1 MSESASRAPG
11 FLGTEPPEESTVATA
26 TRLPLASWAVVQS
39 NTVCVTKLAKVPLPF
54 DFGSVKILRILFN
67 QCHIG
72 EIVSMATVGDILE
85 IVVTSMRDAFL
96 AVTVFVAAMV
106 LLFSWL
112 QYATSGRF
120 VEYIRERK
128 KLQPV
133 IGALM
138 GLTPGCGGAIVMMPM
153 YARGYVTY
161 GTVVATLIATLGD
174 SAFVL
179 IGAAVIDSRFIAPML
194 AVHALSFC
202 VGVSWGYLVDVT
214 GTTPRNPI
222 GRYGPTFGDE
232 ETHPTED
239 VVSPLDEL
247 PREVPEGLGYK
258 ILHQGYVLW
267 WAVTALGLIFAILL
281 LVWTGQDA
289 EFSLE
294 LAYNPLTLNGF
305 ITWIGLL
312 GTTLSIILYISQKNW
327 FADDT
332 EATIGDKLHSMRET
346 MVHAASETA
355 FVTFWVMIAY
365 LAFEFMML
373 FSGLAEDD
381 LAQYG
386 DGFVVVIVAATI
398 GLIPGCGPQIIAI
411 TAYTK
416 DVISFPA
423 LAANAISQDGDAL
436 FPLLVRHKA
445 ASLWATVHTTI
456 PAIIVGIVL
465 MMAGINF

>member
-1 MSESASRAPG
+1 MASG
-11 FLGTEPPEESTVATA
+11 QDVL
-26 TRLPLASWAVVQS
+26 
-39 NTVCVTKLAKVPLPF
+39 
-54 DFGSVKILRILFN
+54 D
-67 QCHIG
+67 
-72 EIVSMATVGDILE
+72 

-96 AVTVFVAAMV
+96 AVTVFVAVMV

-120 VEYIRERK
+120 VEYIQSHK

-138 GLTPGCGGAIVMMPM
+138 GLTPGCGGAIIMMPM

-179 IGAAVIDSRFIAPML
+179 IGAAVADSSFIAPMI
-194 AVHALSFC
+194 AVHVISFV
-202 VGVSWGYLVDVT
+202 VGVLWGYIVDMT
-214 GTTPRNPI
+214 GTTPSKPL
-222 GRYGPTFGDE
+222 GKFGPKVGDDMIPE
-232 ETHPTED
+232 SDED
-239 VVSPLDEL
+239 TSLLEDL
-247 PREVPEGLGYK
+247 PREVPEGIGYK
-258 ILHQGYVLW
+258 ILHQGYLFW
-267 WAVTALGLIFAILL
+267 WGITTIGFIFAILL
-281 LVWTGQDA
+281 LVWSGQDP
-289 EFSLE
+289 EYELK
-294 LAYNPLTLNGF
+294 LAYNPLTIDGF
-305 ITWIGLL
+305 ITWVGLL
-312 GTTLSIILYISQKNW
+312 GTTLSVVLYVAQKNW

-365 LAFEFMML
+365 LAFELTML
-373 FSGLAEDD
+373 FSGVTEQDMARH
-381 LAQYG
+381 G
-386 DGFVVVIVAATI
+386 DGLIAVVVAAII

-416 DVISFPA
+416 DMISFPA

-456 PAIIVGIVL
+456 PALITGIVL
-465 MMAGINF
+465 LVAGISF

>member
-1 MSESASRAPG
+1 
-11 FLGTEPPEESTVATA
+11 
-26 TRLPLASWAVVQS
+26 
-39 NTVCVTKLAKVPLPF
+39 
-54 DFGSVKILRILFN
+54 
-67 QCHIG
+67 
-72 EIVSMATVGDILE
+72 MATVHDVLE

-96 AVTVFVAAMV
+96 AVTVFVASMV

-179 IGAAVIDSRFIAPML
+179 IGAAVTDSSFIAPLL
-194 AVHALSFC
+194 AVHALSFF
-202 VGVSWGYLVDVT
+202 VGVTWGYLVDMT
-214 GTTPRNPI
+214 GTTPRNPL
-222 GRYGPTFGDE
+222 GKFGPTFGGDE
-232 ETHPTED
+232 LETNVGGD
-239 VVSPLDEL
+239 SPLDDL
-247 PREVPEGLGYK
+247 SREVPEGIGYK

-267 WAVTALGLIFAILL
+267 WGITLVGLIFAILL
-281 LVWTGQDA
+281 LVWAGQDA

-312 GTTLSIILYISQKNW
+312 GTTLSIILYIAQKNW

-365 LAFEFMML
+365 LVFEFILL
-373 FSGLAEDD
+373 FSGLVEDD
-381 LAQYG
+381 LAKYG
-386 DGFVVVIVAATI
+386 DGIVAITIAATI

-456 PAIIVGIVL
+456 PAFITGIIL
-465 MMAGINF
+465 MLAGVNL

>member
-1 MSESASRAPG
+1 
-11 FLGTEPPEESTVATA
+11 
-26 TRLPLASWAVVQS
+26 
-39 NTVCVTKLAKVPLPF
+39 
-54 DFGSVKILRILFN
+54 
-67 QCHIG
+67 
-72 EIVSMATVGDILE
+72 MATVNDVAE

-112 QYATSGRF
+112 QYVTSGRF
-120 VEYIRERK
+120 VEYIQEHK
-128 KLQPV
+128 KLQPI

-179 IGAAVIDSRFIAPML
+179 IGAAVADSRFIAPMI
-194 AVHALSFC
+194 AVHVISFC
-202 VGVSWGYLVDVT
+202 VGVTWGYFVDIT
-214 GTTPRNPI
+214 GTTPRNPL
-222 GRYGPTFGDE
+222 GKFGPTIGE
-232 ETHPTED
+232 EDTQTPSDDST
-239 VVSPLDEL
+239 SPLEDL
-247 PREVPEGLGYK
+247 SREVPEGLGYR

-281 LVWTGQDA
+281 LVWAGQDSD
-289 EFSLE
+289 FSLE

-312 GTTLSIILYISQKNW
+312 GTTLSIILYIAQKNW

-365 LAFEFMML
+365 LVFEFMML
-373 FSGLAEDD
+373 FGGLADDD
-381 LAQYG
+381 LARHG
-386 DGFVVVIVAATI
+386 DGLVAVIIAATI

-416 DVISFPA
+416 DIISFPA

-456 PAIIVGIVL
+456 PAIIVGVVL
-465 MMAGINF
+465 MMVGVNF

>member
-1 MSESASRAPG
+1 
-11 FLGTEPPEESTVATA
+11 
-26 TRLPLASWAVVQS
+26 
-39 NTVCVTKLAKVPLPF
+39 
-54 DFGSVKILRILFN
+54 
-67 QCHIG
+67 
-72 EIVSMATVGDILE
+72 MATVNDVVE

-96 AVTVFVAAMV
+96 AVTVFVATMV

-112 QYATSGRF
+112 QYVTSGRF
-120 VEYIRERK
+120 VEYIQEHK
-128 KLQPV
+128 KLQPI

-179 IGAAVIDSRFIAPML
+179 IGAAVADSRFIAPMI
-194 AVHALSFC
+194 AVHVISFC
-202 VGVSWGYLVDVT
+202 VGVTWGYFVDIT
-214 GTTPRNPI
+214 GTTPRNPL
-222 GRYGPTFGDE
+222 GKFGPTIGV
-232 ETHPTED
+232 ED
-239 VVSPLDEL
+239 TQTPSDDSTSPLEDL
-247 PREVPEGLGYK
+247 SREVPEGLGYR

-281 LVWTGQDA
+281 LVWAGQDSD
-289 EFSLE
+289 FSLE

-312 GTTLSIILYISQKNW
+312 GTTLSIILYIAQKNW

-365 LAFEFMML
+365 LAFESMML
-373 FSGLAEDD
+373 FGGLAEAD
-381 LAQYG
+381 LARHG
-386 DGFVVVIVAATI
+386 DGLVAVIIAATI

-416 DVISFPA
+416 DIISFPA

-456 PAIIVGIVL
+456 PAIIVGVVL
-465 MMAGINF
+465 MMAGVNF

>member
-1 MSESASRAPG
+1 MV
-11 FLGTEPPEESTVATA
+11 TVHD
-26 TRLPLASWAVVQS
+26 VV
-39 NTVCVTKLAKVPLPF
+39 
-54 DFGSVKILRILFN
+54 
-67 QCHIG
+67 
-72 EIVSMATVGDILE
+72 E

-112 QYATSGRF
+112 QYVTSGRF
-120 VEYIRERK
+120 VEYIQNQK

-138 GLTPGCGGAIVMMPM
+138 GLTPGCGGAIVVMPM
-153 YARGYVTY
+153 YARGYVSY

-179 IGAAVIDSRFIAPML
+179 IGAAVADSSFIAPLL
-194 AVHALSFC
+194 AIHIISFT
-202 VGVSWGYLVDVT
+202 VGVTWGYLIDFT
-214 GTTPRNPI
+214 GTTPRKPM
-222 GRYGPTFGDE
+222 GRFGPSFSGEDPSFKPGGD
-232 ETHPTED
+232 
-239 VVSPLDEL
+239 SPLDDL
-247 PREVPEGLGYK
+247 PREIPEGLGYK
-258 ILHQGYVLW
+258 ILHQGYLLW
-267 WAVTALGLIFAILL
+267 WMVTLIGLIVAILL
-281 LVWTGQDA
+281 LVWAGQDA
-289 EFSLE
+289 DFSLE

-312 GTTLSIILYISQKNW
+312 GSTLSIILYISQKNW

-346 MVHAASETA
+346 MIHAASETA

-365 LAFEFMML
+365 LVFEFALL
-373 FSGLAEDD
+373 FSGLTEQDMAK
-381 LAQYG
+381 YG
-386 DGFVVVIVAATI
+386 DGFVAVTIAATI

-416 DVISFPA
+416 EIISFPA

-456 PAIIVGIVL
+456 PALITGIILLLGGVD
-465 MMAGINF
+465 F

>member
-1 MSESASRAPG
+1 
-11 FLGTEPPEESTVATA
+11 
-26 TRLPLASWAVVQS
+26 
-39 NTVCVTKLAKVPLPF
+39 
-54 DFGSVKILRILFN
+54 
-67 QCHIG
+67 
-72 EIVSMATVGDILE
+72 MATVNDVVE

-112 QYATSGRF
+112 QYVTSGRF
-120 VEYIRERK
+120 VEYIQEHK
-128 KLQPV
+128 KLQPI

-179 IGAAVIDSRFIAPML
+179 IGAAVADSRFIAPMI
-194 AVHALSFC
+194 AVHVISFC
-202 VGVSWGYLVDVT
+202 VGVTWGYFVDIT
-214 GTTPRNPI
+214 GTTPRNPL
-222 GRYGPTFGDE
+222 GKFGPTIGV
-232 ETHPTED
+232 ED
-239 VVSPLDEL
+239 TQTPSDDSTSPLEDL
-247 PREVPEGLGYK
+247 SREVPEGLGYR

-281 LVWTGQDA
+281 LVWAGQDSD
-289 EFSLE
+289 FSLE

-312 GTTLSIILYISQKNW
+312 GTTLSIILYIAQKNW

-373 FSGLAEDD
+373 FGGLADDD
-381 LAQYG
+381 LARHG
-386 DGFVVVIVAATI
+386 DGLVAVIIAATI

-416 DVISFPA
+416 DIISFPA

-456 PAIIVGIVL
+456 PAIIVGVVL
-465 MMAGINF
+465 MMAGVNF

>member
-1 MSESASRAPG
+1 MDG
-11 FLGTEPPEESTVATA
+11 GLGQE
-26 TRLPLASWAVVQS
+26 
-39 NTVCVTKLAKVPLPF
+39 
-54 DFGSVKILRILFN
+54 
-67 QCHIG
+67 
-72 EIVSMATVGDILE
+72 ILE

-96 AVTVFVAAMV
+96 AVTVFVAVMV

-112 QYATSGRF
+112 QYATNGLF
-120 VEYIRERK
+120 VERIQKHQR
-128 KLQPV
+128 LQPV

-179 IGAAVIDSRFIAPML
+179 IGAAVADSRFIAPML
-194 AVHALSFC
+194 AVHIISFV
-202 VGVSWGYLVDVT
+202 VGVIWGYAVDFT
-214 GTTPRNPI
+214 GTTPSKPL
-222 GRYGPTFGDE
+222 GRFGPTFRDEMIPDDE
-232 ETHPTED
+232 EDSSPIED
-239 VVSPLDEL
+239 L
-247 PREVPEGLGYK
+247 PREIPDGIGYR
-258 ILHQGYVLW
+258 ILHQGFIFW
-267 WAVTALGLIFAILL
+267 WAVTALGFVFAILL

-289 EFSLE
+289 DYALE
-294 LAYNPLTLNGF
+294 LDFDPFTLDGF
-305 ITWIGLL
+305 ITWIGIL
-312 GTTLSIILYISQKNW
+312 GTTLSVMLYIAQKNW

-346 MVHAASETA
+346 LVHSASETA

-365 LAFEFMML
+365 LVFEFSML
-373 FSGLAEDD
+373 ALGFTEQNMAM
-381 LAQYG
+381 YG
-386 DGFVVVIVAATI
+386 DGLVAVTIAAVI

-423 LAANAISQDGDAL
+423 LVANAISQDGDAL

-456 PAIIVGIVL
+456 PALITGIILLLVEF
-465 MMAGINF
+465 NP

>member
-1 MSESASRAPG
+1 M
-11 FLGTEPPEESTVATA
+11 
-26 TRLPLASWAVVQS
+26 
-39 NTVCVTKLAKVPLPF
+39 VT
-54 DFGSVKILRILFN
+54 S
-67 QCHIG
+67 Q
-72 EIVSMATVGDILE
+72 EILE

-96 AVTVFVAAMV
+96 AVTVFVAVMV

-120 VEYIRERK
+120 VEYIQSKK

-179 IGAAVIDSRFIAPML
+179 IGAAVADSSFIAPMI
-194 AVHALSFC
+194 AVHVISFI
-202 VGVSWGYLVDVT
+202 VGVGWGYFVDMT
-214 GTTPRNPI
+214 GTTPSKPL
-222 GRYGPTFGDE
+222 GKFGPKVGEDLVPENDE
-232 ETHPTED
+232 DT
-239 VVSPLDEL
+239 SPLDDL
-247 PREVPEGLGYK
+247 SREVPEGLGYK
-258 ILHQGYVLW
+258 ILHQGFLFW
-267 WAVTALGLIFAILL
+267 WAVTAIGFIFAILL
-281 LVWTGQDA
+281 LVWSGQDA
-289 EFSLE
+289 DYSLE
-294 LAYNPLTLNGF
+294 LTYNPLTLDGF
-305 ITWIGLL
+305 ITWIGIL
-312 GTTLSIILYISQKNW
+312 GTTLSVILYFAQKNW

-365 LAFEFMML
+365 LVFEFTML
-373 FSGLAEDD
+373 FANITEQDMSK
-381 LAQYG
+381 YG
-386 DGFVVVIVAATI
+386 DGVFAVIIAATI

-416 DVISFPA
+416 DMISFPA

-456 PAIIVGIVL
+456 PAILVGVVL
-465 MMAGINF
+465 MVAGVSF

>member
-1 MSESASRAPG
+1 MTSAAK
-11 FLGTEPPEESTVATA
+11 
-26 TRLPLASWAVVQS
+26 PLSADV
-39 NTVCVTKLAKVPLPF
+39 
-54 DFGSVKILRILFN
+54 
-67 QCHIG
+67 
-72 EIVSMATVGDILE
+72 LE

-112 QYATSGRF
+112 QYVTSGRF
-120 VEYIRERK
+120 VEYIQEHK
-128 KLQPV
+128 KLQPI

-179 IGAAVIDSRFIAPML
+179 IGAAVADSRFIAPML
-194 AVHALSFC
+194 AVHILSFC
-202 VGVSWGYLVDVT
+202 VGVAWGYFVDIT
-214 GTTPRNPI
+214 GTTPRNPL
-222 GRYGPTFGDE
+222 GKFGPTFGGE
-232 ETHPTED
+232 ETPHPSED
-239 VVSPLDEL
+239 SASPLDDL
-247 PREVPEGLGYK
+247 PREIPEGLGYK
-258 ILHQGYVLW
+258 ILHQGYVIW

-281 LVWTGQDA
+281 LVWAGQDA
-289 EFSLE
+289 DFSLE
-294 LAYNPLTLNGF
+294 LGWNPLTLNGF

-312 GTTLSIILYISQKNW
+312 GTTLSVILYIAQKNW

-373 FSGLAEDD
+373 FGGLTEEDM
-381 LAQYG
+381 ARHG
-386 DGFVVVIVAATI
+386 DGLVAVIVAATI

-416 DVISFPA
+416 DIISFPA

-456 PAIIVGIVL
+456 PALITGIVL
-465 MMAGINF
+465 MLAGVSF

>member
-1 MSESASRAPG
+1 
-11 FLGTEPPEESTVATA
+11 
-26 TRLPLASWAVVQS
+26 
-39 NTVCVTKLAKVPLPF
+39 
-54 DFGSVKILRILFN
+54 
-67 QCHIG
+67 
-72 EIVSMATVGDILE
+72 MATVGDILE

-96 AVTVFVAAMV
+96 AVTVFVAVMV

-112 QYATSGRF
+112 QYVTSGRF

-202 VGVSWGYLVDVT
+202 VGVSWGYLVDLT

-232 ETHPTED
+232 ETHPIGD

-247 PREVPEGLGYK
+247 SREVPEGLGYK

-289 EFSLE
+289 DFSLE

-312 GTTLSIILYISQKNW
+312 GSTLSIILYIAQKNW

-365 LAFEFMML
+365 LAFAFMML
-373 FSGLAEDD
+373 FSGLAEED

-386 DGFVVVIVAATI
+386 DGFVAVIIAATI

-456 PAIIVGIVL
+456 PAIIVGVVL
-465 MMAGINF
+465 MMVGINF